1 MKKAKWI
8 VDVKTSLLSD
18 EEVTEF
24 EEGMEDGVELY
35 EISAIKDDNEQGFRS
50 LGWSAA
56 DVKIILFSE
65 DHNPLTDEDIVP
77 EERIEWAK
85 KVTQG
90 FCDLLNKM
98 EADK

>member
-8 VDVKTSLLSD
+8 VHIETSLLSD

-35 EISAIKDDNEQGFRS
+35 EISAIKEDNEFGLRS

-65 DHNPLTDEDIVP
+65 DHNSLTNEDIVP
-77 EERIEWAK
+77 KEKLEWAK

-90 FCDLLNKM
+90 LCDLLNKI
-98 EADK
+98 EANK

>member
-8 VDVKTSLLSD
+8 VHIDTSLLSD
-18 EEVTEF
+18 EEIIEY
-24 EEGMEDGVELY
+24 EEGMVDGINLY
-35 EISAIKDDNEQGFRS
+35 EISAIKENNKHGLSSWGWGDADD
-50 LGWSAA
+50 
-56 DVKIILFSE
+56 KIILFSN
-65 DHNPLTDEDIVP
+65 DYNHLTSEDIVP

-90 FCDLLNKM
+90 LCDLLNKM

>member
-1 MKKAKWI
+1 MKKAKWV

-24 EEGMEDGVELY
+24 EEGMEDGIELY
-35 EISAIKDDNEQGFRS
+35 EISAIKEYDELRIRS

-65 DHNPLTDEDIVP
+65 DHNSLTDEDIVP